1 MSLVDVVESKDIE
14 QMRQGLMGAL
24 DRLKEIVQ
32 ELRDETELEIRITMR
47 KKGNQNGNP
56 QP

>member
-14 QMRQGLMGAL
+14 QMRQSLMGAL

-32 ELRDETELEIRITMR
+32 ELRDETEVEITIKLR
-47 KKGNQNGNP
+47 KVGK
-56 QP
+56 